1 MDTRLIKPI
10 RAPLLLKDHLLDDM
24 SSCSSNGF
32 RSFPRRQCCT
42 TVRLLDARNNT
53 LQRRNQKAYESF
65 MKPPA
70 LSALQSVIAAVKRLQ
85 FGAARSPEKK
95 EKSNLNSFLP
105 RSFSKRLFKR
115 GGFWRRQPEP
125 KEIQRWKSF
134 DQLMKEDAIQPPSYR
149 PITTTEDSTDFAVT
163 EGGNSS
169 SEVVTLHLP
178 PQHENGV
185 VVGAESTAC
194 SGESSDTNSSTNTKK
209 QWTSEQEKE
218 QFSPVSVLDCPFD
231 EEDEV
236 SSPFQHRL
244 ALMEGT
250 RKKLLKKI
258 QRFEC
263 LAKLEPVNLTRRFAS
278 QTESDNESSSSPLP
292 HSSTSLD
299 DEEEEDEDIEEE
311 DKAIE
316 LLGEVKAIMPSYGLK
331 IKADK
336 LMLDFFRERII
347 DDQNCISPKKLACES
362 LFHDSLVEI
371 ARDWMNGHDPLGLF
385 MEWEV
390 EKNRPDYL
398 ENMENVG
405 EWKRLDQE
413 NGEVVSE
420 LEIEVYDAL
429 LNEVLLDIIS

>member
-1 MDTRLIKPI
+1 MDRRLIKPI

-32 RSFPRRQCCT
+32 KSFPRRQCCT
-42 TVRLLDARNNT
+42 AVRLLDATRS
-53 LQRRNQKAYESF
+53 QKAF
-65 MKPPA
+65 VKPPA
-70 LSALQSVIAAVKRLQ
+70 LSALQSVIAAVKRL
-85 FGAARSPEKK
+85 AKSPEKK
-95 EKSNLNSFLP
+95 KKKKVKLNLDSFLP
-105 RSFSKRLFKR
+105 RSFSKRLFRR
-115 GGFWRRQPEP
+115 GGFRRRQAEP

-134 DQLMKEDAIQPPSYR
+134 DQLMKEDDIQPPSDR
-149 PITTTEDSTDFAVT
+149 STNDSSDFTAT

-169 SEVVTLHLP
+169 SEVEVTLNLP
-178 PQHENGV
+178 PQHKNGV
-185 VVGAESTAC
+185 VVGAESTTC
-194 SGESSDTNSSTNTKK
+194 SGESSDTNSSTQSKK
-209 QWTSEQEKE
+209 QWTSDQEKE

-231 EEDEV
+231 EDDEV

-258 QRFEC
+258 QRFEY
-263 LAKLEPVNLTRRFAS
+263 LAKLKPVNLTRRFAS
-278 QTESDNESSSSPLP
+278 QTESDNESLSSPLP
-292 HSSTSLD
+292 HSSTSS
-299 DEEEEDEDIEEE
+299 DEEEEEEDIEEE

-316 LLGEVKAIMPSYGLK
+316 FLGQVKAIMPSYGLK

-336 LMLDFFRERII
+336 LMLDFFRE
-347 DDQNCISPKKLACES
+347 KLGCES
-362 LFHDSLVEI
+362 LFHDALVEI

-390 EKNRPDYL
+390 EKNRQAYL

-405 EWKRLDQE
+405 EWKRMDQE
-413 NGEVVSE
+413 NGQVVSE
-420 LEIEVYDAL
+420 LESEVYDAL

>member
-1 MDTRLIKPI
+1 MDRRLIKPI

-32 RSFPRRQCCT
+32 KSFPRRQCCT
-42 TVRLLDARNNT
+42 AVRLLDNT
-53 LQRRNQKAYESF
+53 RSQKAF
-65 MKPPA
+65 VKPPA
-70 LSALQSVIAAVKRLQ
+70 LSALQSVIAAVKRL
-85 FGAARSPEKK
+85 AKSSEKK
-95 EKSNLNSFLP
+95 KKVKSNFLP
-105 RSFSKRLFKR
+105 RSFSKRLFRR
-115 GGFWRRQPEP
+115 GGFWRRQAEPE
-125 KEIQRWKSF
+125 EILQWKSF
-134 DQLMKEDAIQPPSYR
+134 DQLMKEDDVQPPSDR
-149 PITTTEDSTDFAVT
+149 SNSSITTTNDSSDFTAT

-169 SEVVTLHLP
+169 SEVGVILNLP
-178 PQHENGV
+178 PQHENDV
-185 VVGAESTAC
+185 VVGAESTTC
-194 SGESSDTNSSTNTKK
+194 SGESSDTNSSTQSKK
-209 QWTSEQEKE
+209 QWTSDQEKE

-231 EEDEV
+231 EDDEV

-278 QTESDNESSSSPLP
+278 QTESDNESLSSPLP
-292 HSSTSLD
+292 HSSTSS
-299 DEEEEDEDIEEE
+299 DEEEEEEDIEEE

-316 LLGEVKAIMPSYGLK
+316 LLGQVKAIMPSYGLK
-331 IKADK
+331 TKADK
-336 LMLDFFRERII
+336 LILDFFRE
-347 DDQNCISPKKLACES
+347 KLGCES
-362 LFHDSLVEI
+362 LFHDALVEI
-371 ARDWMNGHDPLGLF
+371 ARDWMNGHNPLGLF

-390 EKNRPDYL
+390 EKNRPAYL

-429 LNEVLLDIIS
+429 LNEMLLDIIS

>member
-1 MDTRLIKPI
+1 MDRRLIKPI

-32 RSFPRRQCCT
+32 KSFPRRQCCT
-42 TVRLLDARNNT
+42 AVRLLDARNNT
-53 LQRRNQKAYESF
+53 R
-65 MKPPA
+65 KPPS

-85 FGAARSPEKK
+85 FGAAKEKK
-95 EKSNLNSFLP
+95 KKKKKKVKSNLDYFLP
-105 RSFSKRLFKR
+105 RSFSKRLFRR
-115 GGFWRRQPEP
+115 GSFWRRQAEP

-134 DQLMKEDAIQPPSYR
+134 DELMKEDDVQPPSDR
-149 PITTTEDSTDFAVT
+149 SNSSITTTGDSSDFTVT
-163 EGGNSS
+163 EDGNSS
-169 SEVVTLHLP
+169 SEVTLNLP
-178 PQHENGV
+178 PKHQNGV
-185 VVGAESTAC
+185 VVGAESTTC
-194 SGESSDTNSSTNTKK
+194 SGESSDTNSSTQTKK
-209 QWTSEQEKE
+209 QWTSDQEKD

-263 LAKLEPVNLTRRFAS
+263 LAKLEPVNLTTRFAS
-278 QTESDNESSSSPLP
+278 QTESDNESSSSPLR

-299 DEEEEDEDIEEE
+299 EEEEEDIEEE

-316 LLGEVKAIMPSYGLK
+316 LLGQVKAIMPSYGLK

-336 LMLDFFRERII
+336 LMLDFFRE
-347 DDQNCISPKKLACES
+347 KLGCES
-362 LFHDSLVEI
+362 LLHDALVEI

-390 EKNRPDYL
+390 EKNRPAYL

-405 EWKRLDQE
+405 EWKRQDQE

-420 LEIEVYDAL
+420 LEIELYDAL
-429 LNEVLLDIIS
+429 LNEVLLDIIN

>member
-1 MDTRLIKPI
+1 MDRRLIKPI

-32 RSFPRRQCCT
+32 KSFPRRQCCT
-42 TVRLLDARNNT
+42 AVRLLDATRS
-53 LQRRNQKAYESF
+53 QKAF
-65 MKPPA
+65 VKPPA
-70 LSALQSVIAAVKRLQ
+70 LSALQSVIAAVKRLTK
-85 FGAARSPEKK
+85 SPEKK
-95 EKSNLNSFLP
+95 K
-105 RSFSKRLFKR
+105 KA
-115 GGFWRRQPEP
+115 EP

-134 DQLMKEDAIQPPSYR
+134 DQLMKEDDIQPPSDR
-149 PITTTEDSTDFAVT
+149 STNDSSDFTAT

-169 SEVVTLHLP
+169 SEVEVTLNLP
-178 PQHENGV
+178 PQHKNGV
-185 VVGAESTAC
+185 VVGAESTTC
-194 SGESSDTNSSTNTKK
+194 SGESSDTNSSTQSKK
-209 QWTSEQEKE
+209 QWTSDQEKE

-231 EEDEV
+231 EDDEV

-278 QTESDNESSSSPLP
+278 QTESDNESLSSPLP
-292 HSSTSLD
+292 HSSTSS
-299 DEEEEDEDIEEE
+299 DEEGEEEGIEEE

-316 LLGEVKAIMPSYGLK
+316 FLGQVKAIMPSYGLK

-336 LMLDFFRERII
+336 LMLDFFRE
-347 DDQNCISPKKLACES
+347 KLGCES
-362 LFHDSLVEI
+362 LFNDALVEI

-390 EKNRPDYL
+390 EKNRQAYL

-405 EWKRLDQE
+405 EWKRMDQE
-413 NGEVVSE
+413 NGQVVSE
-420 LEIEVYDAL
+420 LESEEENIVGHDYND
-429 LNEVLLDIIS
+429 